1 MRLTKC
7 LGFFVSCL
15 IVANTVAQPKGGGAA
30 ITDGEI
36 EITAGAL
43 RYAYENAPK
52 QLKGQIANDETGRYE
67 FIASIISSKRAL
79 QNLQTSLDKESDLY
93 YEFTFAILAAAKEFD
108 EKRFQRELQV
118 PDVEEL
124 AEERF
129 RISKS
134 EIAKVPEQRQLSH
147 ILLLCSEACEEAQKK
162 EELEDIRAR
171 ILDGESFGD
180 LAIQFSEDPGSY
192 QRGGKLSRPIA
203 EFDENVDESF
213 RQVAFELE
221 ETGEISAV
229 VKSRFGFH
237 IMRLDSILPERE
249 RTFEEVKAPLMA
261 EVEKRYREDA
271 YRTYLLSIGPS
282 EDLIID
288 GRVVDEIMGALPTLQ
303 E

>member
-1 MRLTKC
+1 MRAVHYAS
-7 LGFFVSCL
+7 FFASYL
-15 IVANTVAQPKGGGAA
+15 LVATSFVQSGEWGSV
-30 ITDGEI
+30 ITDGSLEI
-36 EITAGAL
+36 SEGEL
-43 RYAYENAPK
+43 RYAFKNAPK
-52 QLKGQIANDETGRYE
+52 ELKGQIANDETGRYE

-79 QNLQTSLDKESDLY
+79 ENLQGTLDKESDLY
-93 YEFTFAILAAAKEFD
+93 YAFVFSMLAAAKEFD

-118 PDVEEL
+118 PDVEDL
-124 AEERF
+124 ARERF
-129 RISKS
+129 RISRN

-147 ILLLCSEACEEAQKK
+147 ILLLCSEACEGAQKK
-162 EELEDIRAR
+162 QELEDIRTR
-171 ILDGESFGD
+171 ILEGEGFGD

-192 QRGGKLSRPIA
+192 QRGGKLSRPIG

-213 RQVAFELE
+213 RRVAFELNKV
-221 ETGEISAV
+221 GDISAV

-249 RTFEEVKAPLMA
+249 RTFEEVKVPLMA

-282 EDLIID
+282 DDLMID
-288 GRVVDEIMGALPTLQ
+288 GRAVDEIMGELPTSQ